1 MLISDWSSDVC
12 SSDLEQQCVPH
23 IRKYVSA
30 KFRHLIDVRTERHP
44 SFRTSCLNQG
54 EARLMDWSPEH
65 RPGLYRFWL
74 PSLLAGAE
82 PFSGGEP
89 GLEGFSPVEDS
100 GAKLEIVRSIPS
112 YTCFVEKALGEI
124 GRASC
129 RERCVS
135 TCRSRWWPN
144 HKK

>member
-1 MLISDWSSDVC
+1 MIRRPPRSTRTDTL
-12 SSDLEQQCVPH
+12 VP
-23 IRKYVSA
+23 YTTL
-30 KFRHLIDVRTERHP
+30 FRS

-74 PSLLAGAE
+74 PRLLAGAA

-100 GAKLEIVRSIPS
+100 GAKLEKVRSIPP
-112 YTCFVEKALGEI
+112 YPFFVETALGTDAT
-124 GRASC
+124 R
-129 RERCVS
+129 RCVDS
-135 TCRSRWWPN
+135 V
-144 HKK
+144 

>member
-1 MLISDWSSDVC
+1 MIRRPPRSTRTDTL
-12 SSDLEQQCVPH
+12 VP
-23 IRKYVSA
+23 YTTL
-30 KFRHLIDVRTERHP
+30 FRS

-112 YTCFVEKALGEI
+112 YTCFVEKALGEAEK
-124 GRASC
+124 R
-129 RERCVS
+129 RCVAYV
-135 TCRSRWWPN
+135 
-144 HKK
+144 

>member
-1 MLISDWSSDVC
+1 
-12 SSDLEQQCVPH
+12 
-23 IRKYVSA
+23 
-30 KFRHLIDVRTERHP
+30 
-44 SFRTSCLNQG
+44 
-54 EARLMDWSPEH
+54 MDWSPEH

-112 YTCFVEKALGEI
+112 YTCFVEKARSEEHTSELQSLMRISNAVFCLKKKTFNAEI
-124 GRASC
+124 TAYFA
-129 RERCVS
+129 V
-135 TCRSRWWPN
+135 P
-144 HKK
+144 HAL

>member
-23 IRKYVSA
+23 IRQYVSA

-82 PFSGGEP
+82 
-89 GLEGFSPVEDS
+89 
-100 GAKLEIVRSIPS
+100 RS
-112 YTCFVEKALGEI
+112 E
-124 GRASC
+124 
-129 RERCVS
+129 ERRVGKECVS
-135 TCRSRWWPN
+135 TCRSRWSPY
-144 HKK
+144 H